1 MFEPELCP
9 LPAVV
14 VPLHETGLEMVR
26 ALGRRGVYVVGV
38 DAIPWRPGA
47 RSRYCRRLVRSEI
60 EGAGLIATL
69 LQVGQSLGTKAALF
83 ACGDPQVLAIS
94 RHREELAPYY
104 RFNLPEPEVVDT
116 LMFKD
121 RFAAYAGGRGYPI
134 PRTLVVKGQRSLSRA
149 ASALRY
155 PCIVKP
161 AVRSVRWEAE
171 RLPKNYVVD
180 SPETLRTV
188 CGQFPAPA
196 PAAIVQEL
204 IPGSDED
211 VYFCLTYF
219 DRGGRP
225 VASFVGRKLRQ
236 WPPRR
241 GCTAI
246 ATAHTDAEL
255 ERLTL
260 RFLSE
265 VGFRGLGSM
274 EYRLDP
280 RDGRWVM
287 IEPTVGRI
295 DLQSG
300 VSELYGLSLP
310 WIAYADLIGVMAA
323 PQRLPGANPQ
333 AKWIHEEGVARL
345 LLTEFRKGKL
355 RVNEW
360 RTLLRGRRRYAVFA
374 SDDRG
379 PSLALLCD
387 GVRRA
392 CGAAKRRFVRL
403 LKNRGKDAV

>member
-1 MFEPELCP
+1 MFVPELGR

-14 VPLHETGLEMVR
+14 VPLHETGLEVVR

-38 DAIPWRPGA
+38 DTVPGRPGA
-47 RSRYCRRLVRSEI
+47 HSRYCRRLVRSEV
-60 EGAGLIATL
+60 EGAGLVTTL

-83 ACGDPQVLAIS
+83 PCGDPQVLAIS
-94 RHREELAPYY
+94 EHREVLAPDY
-104 RFNLPEPEVVDT
+104 RFNLPEPRVVDT

-121 RFAAYAGGRGYPI
+121 RFAAYAGSRGYPI
-134 PRTLVVKGQRSLSRA
+134 PQTLVVQDQRSLDQA
-149 ASALRY
+149 ASVLRY

-171 RLPKNYVVD
+171 RLPKNFVVD
-180 SPETLRTV
+180 SPEALRTA
-188 CGQFPAPA
+188 CGQFPAA
-196 PAAIVQEL
+196 GATAIVQEW

-211 VYFCLTYF
+211 VYFCLAYF
-219 DRGGRP
+219 DRSGHP

-236 WPPRR
+236 WPPQR

-246 ATAHTDAEL
+246 ATGCVKAEL
-255 ERLTL
+255 ERLTI
-260 RFLSE
+260 RFFSE

-280 RDGRWVM
+280 RNGRWVM

-310 WIAYADLIGVMAA
+310 WLAYADLAGVRVA
-323 PQRLPGANPQ
+323 PQSLPEANHQ
-333 AKWIHEEGVARL
+333 AKWVHEEGVVRLWITDLRGGKFRFNGWRRL
-345 LLTEFRKGKL
+345 LQ
-355 RVNEW
+355 
-360 RTLLRGRRRYAVFA
+360 GRRRYAVFA
-374 SDDRG
+374 WDDRG
-379 PSLALLCD
+379 PSLALLWD

-392 CGAAKRRFVRL
+392 CGAAKHSFVRL
-403 LKNRGKDAV
+403 FRNRGKDAA